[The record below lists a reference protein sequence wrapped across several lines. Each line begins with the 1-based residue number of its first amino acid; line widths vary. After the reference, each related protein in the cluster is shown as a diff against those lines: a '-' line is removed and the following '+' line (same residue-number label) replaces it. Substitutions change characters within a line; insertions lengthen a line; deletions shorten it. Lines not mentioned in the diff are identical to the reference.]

1 MSDLYYVT
9 INVREQFPELWQEYG
24 RRMEKG
30 EIIESNSF
38 NNFLKDRQ
46 INGFAKPLTTI
57 GEVQI
62 RRDHYVWLKLKYE

>member
-1 MSDLYYVT
+1 MSDLDYVT
-9 INVREQFPELWQEYG
+9 INVREQFPELWKEYAE
-24 RRMEKG
+24 RMEKC
-30 EIIESNSF
+30 EIIGSNSF

-57 GEVQI
+57 GEAQV

>member
-1 MSDLYYVT
+1 MSDLDYVT
-9 INVREQFPELWQEYG
+9 INVREQFPELWQEYAKC
-24 RRMEKG
+24 MEKG
-30 EIIESNSF
+30 KMIGSNSF

-57 GEVQI
+57 GEAQV

>member
-1 MSDLYYVT
+1 MSDLDYVT

-46 INGFAKPLTTI
+46 INGFANPLTTI